1 MTTRRFF
8 NSAFYLLGFLFLA
21 ACGQKA
27 QLLTEEEQQ
36 RFRQDRLG
44 CEGERKAFIQK
55 LRENKDIF
63 LEMTDLEV
71 RQQLGSPNREELYT
85 RTQKFFVYYLERGGQ
100 CEGEDSTAPPR
111 ILQLRLSAV
120 NRVNEAVV
128 LVDRPKK

>member
-8 NSAFYLLGFLFLA
+8 KRAFYLLGFLFLA

-85 RTQKFFVYYLERGGQ
+85 RTQKFFVYYLEAGPQ
-100 CEGEDSTAPPR
+100 CENQGQMPPR